1 MVENT
6 GTFAERFEKLRN
18 GMSYQA
24 LSEAV
29 EAKTGVRIS
38 GQAMHKWVSQ
48 DGGITLEN
56 ARAIAMYFDVK
67 PGWLL
72 FGEGEEP
79 THKPGLEEAIS
90 ELPDDTPQRVLD
102 FIQYNFERA
111 EGLLAS
117 DKLAHYTAMIENI
130 KRDLDARKQKDGTE

>member
-56 ARAIAMYFDVK
+56 AQAIAAYFNVK

-72 FGEGEEP
+72 FGEGEEAAQQ
-79 THKPGLEEAIS
+79 PGLEQAIG

-102 FIQYNFERA
+102 FIQYNFDRA

-117 DKLAHYTAMIENI
+117 DKLAHYTAMIDKI
-130 KRDLDARKQKDGTE
+130 KRDLEARKKNDGDQ